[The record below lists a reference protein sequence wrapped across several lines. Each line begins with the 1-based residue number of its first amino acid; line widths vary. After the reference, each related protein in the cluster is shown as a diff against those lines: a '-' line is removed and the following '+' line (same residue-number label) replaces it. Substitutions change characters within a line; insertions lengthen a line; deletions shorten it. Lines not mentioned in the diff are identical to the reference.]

1 MRIGDRSNYLS
12 IERVEAST
20 QSCIWH
26 CEAAAVCAGWKVV
39 AVHDQVVVHQWEEA
53 LQQALDFVI
62 LQIPRIEVGLSEGG
76 WLRIRRDIRG
86 HIVVRYRL
94 GRLSAGAA
102 VEGEVVLDPRSG
114 DEFCKDL
121 TAVLAKNA
129 GSTQSPR
136 P

>member
-12 IERVEAST
+12 IERIEASA
-20 QSCIWH
+20 QNCVWH

-39 AVHDQVVVHQWEEA
+39 AVHDQVVVNQWEEA

-62 LQIPRIEVGLSEGG
+62 LQIPRVEVGLSEGG

-102 VEGEVVLDPRSG
+102 IEGEVVLDARSG
-114 DEFCKDL
+114 DDFCREL
-121 TAVLAKNA
+121 TAVLSKYS
-129 GSTQSPR
+129 GSVGTPKH
-136 P
+136 